1 MPARY
6 TAKRPTAPLPRLWAL
21 VDRSVT
27 GCWLPR
33 RLPPDTCWRIGL
45 GRREW
50 GTMRAPVLSWL
61 AHFPGPIPEGYCVC
75 HLCDVPACVR
85 PDHLF
90 LGTKQQNTD
99 NMWAKGR
106 ARPQG
111 MPRAGAR
118 QAALLTRA

>member
-6 TAKRPTAPLPRLWAL
+6 TANPLTTPLTRMLSR

-27 GCWLPR
+27 GCWLPQG
-33 RLPPDTCWRIGL
+33 LPPTARWRVGL

-50 GTMRAPVLSWL
+50 GTIRAHVLSWL
-61 AHFPGPIPEGYCVC
+61 AHYPGAIPPGYCVC

-106 ARPQG
+106 ARPRG

-118 QAALLTRA
+118 QVALLTRA

>member
-1 MPARY
+1 MPAY
-6 TAKRPTAPLPRLWAL
+6 HTPPRPTSPLARMLAV
-21 VDRSVT
+21 VDQSVT

-33 RLPPDTCWRIGL
+33 HLPPDKRWCVGL

-50 GTMRAPVLSWL
+50 GTIRAPVLSWL
-61 AHFPGPIPEGYCVC
+61 AHFPGAIPPGWCVC

-90 LGTKQQNTD
+90 LGTMEHNIH

-111 MPRAGAR
+111 VAR
-118 QAALLTRA
+118 PARVYP